1 MPQSRRWSLR
11 STLDLESYKSQC
23 FKHRKVKVWLLVDD
37 NHYSN
42 YELFPALTT
51 NSLSLLYPA
60 AESGAP
66 RVAAQLSLATLLVAV
81 LGISISMV

>member
-1 MPQSRRWSLR
+1 MRAEIKGDEKL
-11 STLDLESYKSQC
+11 LIDLEGP
-23 FKHRKVKVWLLVDD
+23 
-37 NHYSN
+37 N